1 MHGIKELDI
10 LGGAFNNLL
19 WRTQEHMEPQTE
31 VESEQVKF
39 EFEFGGK
46 STVTHHGYKRSQ

>member
-10 LGGAFNNLL
+10 LGEAFNNML

-39 EFEFGGK
+39 EFGGK